1 MTVEWPANYFSQDR
15 IIFSMASS
23 VTWCA
28 GLDQLVLL
36 LAPDLQ
42 DDPAIEQALR
52 GVFIEPLT
60 PLRG

>member
-1 MTVEWPANYFSQDR
+1 MTVEWPANYFSQER

-23 VTWCA
+23 VTWRV

-36 LAPDLQ
+36 LAADLQ
-42 DDPAIEQALR
+42 DDRTIEQALR
-52 GVFIEPLT
+52 DVFVEPLT

>member
-23 VTWCA
+23 VTWRA

-36 LAPDLQ
+36 LAADLQ
-42 DDPAIEQALR
+42 DDPAIEQTLRDVFIEQLTALR
-52 GVFIEPLT
+52 G
-60 PLRG
+60 

>member
-1 MTVEWPANYFSQDR
+1 
-15 IIFSMASS
+15 MASS

-52 GVFIEPLT
+52 DVFIEPLT